1 MRSLIAVFGGTF
13 DPVHCGHL
21 RTAMELHELTGA
33 DRTLLVPAAN
43 PPLRSPPVA
52 SATAR
57 LEMVRAAAAGLS
69 GIEVDDREL
78 HREGPSWTVDTLS
91 SLRAEHPDAALC
103 LSLGSDAVL
112 TLESWHRWRDISQLA
127 HLVVAQR
134 PGAAVTLPPAVLGAA
149 PRGQIEAT
157 ALRESP
163 AGGIVVC
170 ATSQLE
176 ISSSRIRQL
185 AAAGQS
191 LRWLVPE
198 VVEQVIEENG
208 WYRTAK

>member
-1 MRSLIAVFGGTF
+1 MRSLVAVFGGTF

-21 RTAMELHELTGA
+21 RTAMELHDLIGA
-33 DRTLLVPAAN
+33 DRTLLVPAAH
-43 PPLRSPPVA
+43 PPLRSPPIA
-52 SATAR
+52 SPEAR
-57 LEMVRAAAAGLS
+57 LEMVRVAAS
-69 GIEVDDREL
+69 GISGMEVDDREL
-78 HREGPSWTVDTLS
+78 RRAGPSWTVDTLS
-91 SLRAEHPDAALC
+91 SLRDEHPDAALC
-103 LSLGSDAVL
+103 LLLGSDAAQA
-112 TLESWHRWRDISQLA
+112 LESWHRWREIPQLA
-127 HLVVAQR
+127 HLVIAQR
-134 PGAAVTLPPAVLGAA
+134 PGPTAELPPAVLQAA
-149 PRGQIEAT
+149 PRGWIHAA

-170 ATSQLE
+170 VTSQLE

-208 WYRTAK
+208 WYRNTN

>member
-1 MRSLIAVFGGTF
+1 MRSLVAVFGGTF

-21 RTAMELHELTGA
+21 RTAMELDDLIGA
-33 DRTLLVPAAN
+33 DRTLLIPAAR
-43 PPLRSPPVA
+43 PPLRPPPIASPE
-52 SATAR
+52 AR
-57 LEMVRAAAAGLS
+57 LEMVRAAAAGIP
-69 GIEVDDREL
+69 GMEVDDREL
-78 HREGPSWTVDTLS
+78 RRAGPSWTVDTLA
-91 SLRAEHPDAALC
+91 SLRAEYPDAALC
-103 LSLGSDAVL
+103 LMLGSDAVQS
-112 TLESWHRWRDISQLA
+112 LESWHRWEEIPQLA

-134 PGAAVTLPPAVLGAA
+134 PGAEFTLPPAVLSAA
-149 PRGQIEAT
+149 AKGWIDAA

-185 AAAGQS
+185 AASGQS

-198 VVEQVIEENG
+198 IVEQVIEENG
-208 WYRTAK
+208 WYRTAN

>member
-1 MRSLIAVFGGTF
+1 MRSLVAVFGGTF

-21 RTAMELHELTGA
+21 RTAMELHQLIGA
-33 DRTLLVPAAN
+33 DRTLFVPAAR
-43 PPLRSPPVA
+43 PPLRSPPIA
-52 SATAR
+52 SPAAR
-57 LEMVRAAAAGLS
+57 LEMVRVATAGLP

-78 HREGPSWTVDTLS
+78 HREGPSWTVDTLA

-103 LSLGSDAVL
+103 LLLGSDAVQG
-112 TLESWHRWRDISQLA
+112 LESWHRWQEIPQLA
-127 HLVVAQR
+127 HLVVALR
-134 PGAAVTLPPAVLGAA
+134 PGAEFTMPPAVLDAA
-149 PRGQIEAT
+149 ARGWIHAGE
-157 ALRESP
+157 LRGSP

-185 AAAGQS
+185 AAAGTS

-208 WYRTAK
+208 WYRNTN